1 MPYQYVR
8 EPLTAEESDRLSKA
22 CETPTERLV
31 VWTLLDTGLRVSEL
45 CDLTPKNVLWQQRQL
60 RFKGKG
66 GPHGKKTKVRVL
78 PMSSRVR
85 ALLEHHFAMEKAF
98 PVKTRRAQEN
108 VKAVANRAEITKD
121 VSPHVLRHTFATM
134 ALQKG
139 ISLPTVQ
146 NPRTRQPPDDGDLPQ
161 FHRRA
166 HPGRV
171 RAEMVRTAHPRAI
184 QQTGRLR
191 TRFIGA
197 GAFFCAR
204 WGARGAESLPR
215 DARRRSSQATSRLD
229 GITAHRCLWVRT
241 GSGIRQA
248 RPHPRALPP
257 PRTTWAR
264 SANRVYSVLQSKWPL
279 RAPPAF

>member
-8 EPLTAEESDRLSKA
+8 EPLIAEESDRLFNA

-66 GPHGKKTKVRVL
+66 GPHGKKTKIRVV

-85 ALLEHHFAMEKAF
+85 ALLEHHFALEKAL
-98 PVKTRRAQEN
+98 PVKTRRAQYI
-108 VKAVANRAEITKD
+108 VKAVANRAGITKD

-146 NPRTRQPPDDGDLPQ
+146 KILGHDSLQTTAIYLSFTDL
-161 FHRRA
+161 H
-166 HPGRV
+166 
-171 RAEMVRTAHPRAI
+171 I
-184 QQTGRLR
+184 QDEFER
-191 TRFIGA
+191 
-197 GAFFCAR
+197 
-204 WGARGAESLPR
+204 
-215 DARRRSSQATSRLD
+215 
-229 GITAHRCLWVRT
+229 
-241 GSGIRQA
+241 
-248 RPHPRALPP
+248 
-257 PRTTWAR
+257 
-264 SANRVYSVLQSKWPL
+264 KW
-279 RAPPAF
+279 